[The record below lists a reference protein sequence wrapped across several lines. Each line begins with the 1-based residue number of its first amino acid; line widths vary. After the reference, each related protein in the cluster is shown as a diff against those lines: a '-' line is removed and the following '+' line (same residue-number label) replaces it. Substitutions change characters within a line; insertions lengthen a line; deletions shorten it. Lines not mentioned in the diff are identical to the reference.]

1 MIYVDASLSPAIT
14 AIRTRIRRPIC
25 VWGEPLERGVGLTK
39 REAQQVVCLLEAAL
53 DLYRD
58 DNESRVIRGDR
69 SAALFHEIAV
79 LDQMFEEGA

>member
-53 DLYRD
+53 DLYRID
-58 DNESRVIRGDR
+58 GTNGAHRSDR

-79 LDQMFEEGA
+79 LDQLFEEGA